1 MVRTNPQVFIP
12 SGVPATEKRSYKKRK
27 MKLKIWGVFMWKW
40 TGSEPPSKKDAL
52 KKATKRIKA
61 SLRRHRQKKC
71 SKIHIYIHTL
81 FVYQYTKIA
90 YAMCDLNQNMKQKKQ
105 KKNQK
110 KKIAKHTLGN
120 GHTVGFKSFMM
131 LHHCNFCVYQHFHEL
146 FSFRHFLIYIR

>member
-1 MVRTNPQVFIP
+1 
-12 SGVPATEKRSYKKRK
+12 
-27 MKLKIWGVFMWKW
+27 MWKC

-105 KKNQK
+105 KKKQK
-110 KKIAKHTLGN
+110 KNRKKYCQTD
-120 GHTVGFKSFMM
+120 VGQRAHSGVQIFYEVAS
-131 LHHCNFCVYQHFHEL
+131 L
-146 FSFRHFLIYIR
+146 